1 MRPTVCNDAPT
12 KPTAHPSSAKV
23 FGWVGDQ
30 NTVSHIPQQRQPEI
44 CNARFFT
51 LGVAFQNFSA
61 LRAGADLGTKNCL
74 HMAAASGLA
83 DENTRQEVKRLRDEF
98 VQLNA
103 ERMQYMQAFERTK
116 RTNEGV
122 IVQLRDENRQLK
134 QQVAELQSDTFS
146 AEGSGLTESEQE
158 RLTGE
163 VTLWRSKQDG
173 LSHSVKQLSAQY
185 SKLREEFMALHRQRS
200 TAIDT
205 PEMRTVRS
213 LENRLDKAMLK

>member
-1 MRPTVCNDAPT
+1 
-12 KPTAHPSSAKV
+12 
-23 FGWVGDQ
+23 
-30 NTVSHIPQQRQPEI
+30 
-44 CNARFFT
+44 
-51 LGVAFQNFSA
+51 
-61 LRAGADLGTKNCL
+61 
-74 HMAAASGLA
+74 MAAAASLA
-83 DENTRQEVKRLRDEF
+83 DDHTREEVGRLRDEF
-98 VQLNA
+98 VELNA

-116 RTNEGV
+116 RTNESV
-122 IVQLRDENRQLK
+122 IVKLRDENKHLK
-134 QQVAELQSDTFS
+134 QQVAEMQSETYAGMDS
-146 AEGSGLTESEQE
+146 ALSEAEQD

-173 LSHSVKQLSAQY
+173 LSHTVKQLGAQY